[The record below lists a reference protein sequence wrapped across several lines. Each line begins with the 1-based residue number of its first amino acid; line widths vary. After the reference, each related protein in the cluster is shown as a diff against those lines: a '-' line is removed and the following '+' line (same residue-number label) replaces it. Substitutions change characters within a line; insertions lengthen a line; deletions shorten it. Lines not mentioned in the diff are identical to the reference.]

1 MTTPAA
7 AHQPYIPPTQS
18 PAELTVRAV
27 LLGVA
32 LGLVFGASNVYLAL
46 KIGLTVSASIP
57 IAVLSITIF
66 RWLGRSTILENNIV
80 QTTGSAADSVS
91 AGVVFTIPAILLM
104 GYDLD
109 IGRVTILAIA
119 GGLMG
124 VLMMIPLRRALIVKE
139 HGNLP
144 YPEGTACAE
153 VLIAGERG
161 GVHAK
166 TVFQAFGI
174 AFAYKFLMTALKL
187 WQEYPGK
194 VIRSYQGAEM
204 RVEASPELIGVGYI
218 IGPRIAGYLFA
229 GGCLAYVVLMP
240 AIKLFGSAMTE
251 PMFGTTKLIR
261 DMSAGEIR
269 AAFVFYIGAG
279 AVASAGI
286 IALVRSLPTI
296 VAAFRAGFADMRA
309 SRLGQ
314 AVAARL
320 RTDDDLPIS
329 LTVFGS
335 IALAIIISLMP
346 QVGVNLLGGIL
357 IIIFGF
363 FFTTVSSRI
372 CGQVGSSANPISG
385 MTIAAL
391 IAISFIF
398 LLLGWNQIDD
408 RVRAISIAC
417 VIAVAVANGGNTSQD
432 LKTGFLVGATPRRQ
446 QIAILIGAIGSA
458 LAVGWTLT
466 FLNKSYSYQVPE
478 TRAGFVA
485 PASGTSTDG
494 NVVVHPETMAR
505 FSIGG
510 TAAVDSG
517 TFQVIRVYVETQG
530 VPPGKYLVDPGS
542 HQIRYVVDPGIG
554 GRIREYQG
562 HELKRLDSPKATL
575 MALITDGILTHK
587 LPWGLVL
594 IGVFLT
600 IAIELMGVSS
610 LPVAVGV
617 YLPITTS
624 AGMFAGGIVR
634 WLVERR
640 VRSDNRSLAEIES
653 GPGVLFASG
662 LIAGGAICGI
672 AVAAVAGWGS
682 ANNLS
687 AEWLS
692 EKFPLYRAL
701 GPIATSS
708 IVGLIMFAILGVLL
722 YRTGRRRQ

>member
-1 MTTPAA
+1 MTATST
-7 AHQPYIPPTQS
+7 AHQPYIPPSES
-18 PAELTVRAV
+18 PAELTPRAIALGV
-27 LLGVA
+27 LLG
-32 LGLVFGASNVYLAL
+32 LIFGASNVYLAL

-109 IGRVTILAIA
+109 ISRVTILAIA
-119 GGLMG
+119 AELM
-124 VLMMIPLRRALIVKE
+124 
-139 HGNLP
+139 
-144 YPEGTACAE
+144 
-153 VLIAGERG
+153 
-161 GVHAK
+161 
-166 TVFQAFGI
+166 
-174 AFAYKFLMTALKL
+174 
-187 WQEYPGK
+187 
-194 VIRSYQGAEM
+194 
-204 RVEASPELIGVGYI
+204 GVGYI

-229 GGCLAYVVLMP
+229 GGTFAYVVLMP

-296 VAAFRAGFADMRA
+296 ISAFREGFADMRA

-314 AVAARL
+314 AVAAKL

-329 LTVFGS
+329 VTVFGS
-335 IALAIIISLMP
+335 ILLAIAIALIP
-346 QVGVNLLGGIL
+346 QIGVNLLGGIL

-385 MTIAAL
+385 MTIVAL

-432 LKTGFLVGATPRRQ
+432 LKTGFLVGSTPRRQ

-466 FLNKSYSYQVPE
+466 FLNSAYSYQVPE
-478 TRAGFVA
+478 TRPGFVA
-485 PASGTSTDG
+485 PASGTTPDG
-494 NVVVHPETMAR
+494 NVVVHTETMAH
-505 FSIGG
+505 FGVGG
-510 TAAVDSG
+510 TDSIDNN
-517 TFQVIRVYVETQG
+517 TYQVIRVYVQTQG
-530 VPPGKYLVDPGS
+530 LPPGKYLVDPAT
-542 HQIRYVVDPGIG
+542 HEIPYVVDPGLG
-554 GRIREYQG
+554 G
-562 HELKRLDSPKATL
+562 H
-575 MALITDGILTHK
+575 
-587 LPWGLVL
+587 
-594 IGVFLT
+594 
-600 IAIELMGVSS
+600 
-610 LPVAVGV
+610 
-617 YLPITTS
+617 
-624 AGMFAGGIVR
+624 
-634 WLVERR
+634 
-640 VRSDNRSLAEIES
+640 
-653 GPGVLFASG
+653 
-662 LIAGGAICGI
+662 
-672 AVAAVAGWGS
+672 
-682 ANNLS
+682 
-687 AEWLS
+687 
-692 EKFPLYRAL
+692 
-701 GPIATSS
+701 
-708 IVGLIMFAILGVLL
+708 
-722 YRTGRRRQ
+722 

>member
-1 MTTPAA
+1 MTAA
-7 AHQPYIPPTQS
+7 STAHQPYIPPTQS
-18 PAELTVRAV
+18 PAELTPRAIALGV
-27 LLGVA
+27 LLG
-32 LGLVFGASNVYLAL
+32 LIFGASNVYLAL

-109 IGRVTILAIA
+109 ISRVAILAIA

-161 GVHAK
+161 GIHAK

-174 AFAYKFLMTALKL
+174 AFVYKFLMTGLRL
-187 WQEYPGK
+187 WQELPGK
-194 VIRSYQGAEM
+194 VLRGYQNADV
-204 RVEASPELIGVGYI
+204 RVEVSPELMGVGYI
-218 IGPRIAGYLFA
+218 IGPQIAGYLFA

-296 VAAFRAGFADMRA
+296 ISAFRAGFADMRS

-314 AVAARL
+314 AVAAKL

-329 LTVFGS
+329 VTVFGS
-335 IALAIIISLMP
+335 IGLAIVLAFLP
-346 QVGVNLLGGIL
+346 QIGVNLLGGVL

-372 CGQVGSSANPISG
+372 CGQIGSSANPISG
-385 MTIAAL
+385 MTIASL
-391 IAISFIF
+391 IAISVIF
-398 LLLGWNQIDD
+398 LLLGWTQIDD

-466 FLNKSYSYQVPE
+466 FLNNAYRYEVPE
-478 TRAGFVA
+478 SRPGFVA
-485 PASGTSTDG
+485 PASGTSPDG
-494 NVVVHPETMAR
+494 NVVVHTETMSH
-505 FSIGG
+505 FGVGG
-510 TAAVDSG
+510 TDSIDNNSY
-517 TFQVIRVYVETQG
+517 QVIRVYVETQG
-530 VPPGKYLVDPGS
+530 VPPGKYLIDRAS
-542 HQIRYVVDPGIG
+542 REIRYVVDPGIG
-554 GRIREYQG
+554 GRMHEYRG

-575 MALITDGILTHK
+575 MALITDGILTHR
-587 LPWGLVL
+587 LPWALVL

-600 IAIELMGVSS
+600 IAIELMGVQS

-634 WLVERR
+634 WLVERK
-640 VRSDNRSLAEIES
+640 VRSDNRSLADIES

-672 AVAAVAGWGS
+672 AVAAIAGWGS
-682 ANNLS
+682 ARGMS
-687 AEWLS
+687 AEWLA
-692 EKFPLYRAL
+692 EKVGLYHTL
-701 GPIATSS
+701 GAFATSAV
-708 IVGLIMFAILGVLL
+708 VGLAMFAILGGLL
-722 YRTGRRRQ
+722 YRTGLRRQ